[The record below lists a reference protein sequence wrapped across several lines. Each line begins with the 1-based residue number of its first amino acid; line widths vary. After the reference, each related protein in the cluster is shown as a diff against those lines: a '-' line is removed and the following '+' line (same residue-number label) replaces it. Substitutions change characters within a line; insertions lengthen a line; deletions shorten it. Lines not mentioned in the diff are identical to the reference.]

1 MMVPKSLESLT
12 ISNINIEFATVLG
25 NIMLPNVTTLDL
37 SNKVN
42 RKKNLNSN
50 EIKAISNAFPKLQNL
65 ILNAVPIDDEGL
77 QLFFSRI
84 ENLGKLSL
92 R

>member
-1 MMVPKSLESLT
+1 MMVPKSLQSLA

-25 NIMLPNVTTLDL
+25 TIMLPNVVTLDL

-65 ILNAVPIDDEGL
+65 ILNAAPIDDEGL

-84 ENLGKLSL
+84 ENLGKKI
-92 R
+92 